1 MAFDVL
7 ERMDSDVPPIDS
19 RPAAEPRQ
27 RSSAISLWLLALLAS
42 LWMMV
47 TGCACG
53 WTTWYTTIGVLPIFY
68 FASQIFV
75 RVRRV
80 SRIEQTL
87 AAIALAIIFGVLLK
101 NVVDMITGHP

>member
-1 MAFDVL
+1 M
-7 ERMDSDVPPIDS
+7 EREAPPIEPS
-19 RPAAEPRQ
+19 PAAEPRQ

-42 LWMMV
+42 VWMMV

-68 FASQIFV
+68 FAGQIFV

-80 SRIEQTL
+80 SRIEQIL
-87 AAIALAIIFGVLLK
+87 AAIAFAVILGVLLK
-101 NVVDMITGHP
+101 NVVDMISGHP